1 MDYYIYTL
9 ANGIRLIHKP
19 VKSIIAHAGLFIN
32 AGSRDEGPNQ
42 HGMAHFIEHA
52 LFKGTQ
58 KRKSY
63 HIISRLE
70 DVGGDL
76 NAYTTKEETC
86 IHASFLKNDSER
98 AIDLIADIAFNSTF
112 PEKEIEKEKE
122 VIIDE
127 INSYKDNPS
136 ELIFDDFEEVLF
148 PENSLGRNILGTPE
162 GLKSYSRLDLL
173 RFISENYH
181 TDQIVFCFV
190 GEIEKTRLIK
200 LFHKYFENVP
210 ARLRESDRRQVKLY
224 NPENHI
230 ETKNTFQAHC
240 VMGMPVFGFK
250 DNRRITLHLL
260 NNILGGPGMNS
271 RLNMSLRERHGCTYN
286 IESSYTP
293 YTETGAFSVY
303 FGTDKE
309 NLEKSI
315 ILAHKEFELLKMQ
328 KLGDIQL
335 SKAKK
340 QLMGQLAIA
349 SESNENQMINMG
361 KSCLVF
367 DKVDSIEEI
376 YSQIEL
382 VTASQILEVA
392 NIVLFEK
399 ELSRV
404 IYK

>member
-98 AIDLIADIAFNSTF
+98 AIDLIADIAFNSIF

-162 GLKSYSRLDLL
+162 GLKSYSRADLL

-210 ARLRESDRRQVKLY
+210 ARIRDSDKRQVKLY

-240 VMGMPVFGFK
+240 VVGMPVFGFK

-315 ILAHKEFELLKMQ
+315 MLAHKEFDLLKTQ
-328 KLGDIQL
+328 RLGDIQL

-367 DKVDSIEEI
+367 EKVDSIEEI
-376 YSQIEL
+376 YNQIEL

-392 NIVLFEK
+392 NIVLYEK
-399 ELSRV
+399 DLSRV